1 MTCQMTGT
9 SHEISQS
16 FNATP
21 LSLWL
26 QPGILGHARHLRVSI
41 NRHLWEERVLLAG
54 SLVTFFNQ

>member
-1 MTCQMTGT
+1 MTCQTTGT

-16 FNATP
+16 FSATP

-26 QPGILGHARHLRVSI
+26 QPRILGHAGDLSVSI
-41 NRHLWEERVLLAG
+41 NRYLWEERVLLAG